1 LTNYKIE
8 EATTASDGSVDRV
21 ELVRVILLR
30 KIVVATFV
38 LAFGVVACIL
48 VWLIKPSYTARA
60 TFLPPNSLSAT
71 SSLPLAQLGALG
83 GAGGLLGG
91 IKDPSMIYAGILGSR
106 TVADELIQEF
116 NLQTV
121 YETKKLSATERR
133 LAGHTKFIPGKDSL
147 ITISVEDTDP
157 RRAADLA
164 NAYLKALSV
173 QNNRLV
179 LTEAG
184 QRRAFFEQQL
194 EKEKDQLADAEIEL
208 ARTEMQTGMIRPSG
222 QAGVQIDAIAQT
234 RAAISSRE
242 IQLSAL
248 SQGATAQNPQVV
260 RLGSEIA
267 ELKGQLSR
275 LENSNTKGSLG
286 DVMVPISKVP
296 ELTLEYVRRDRE
308 VKYNEALYELL
319 LRQYESAKLDESR
332 TAPLVQIVDTAVVPD
347 TKSGPPRTL
356 LVLLAMFAGGVLGIA
371 WVTLPHM
378 WERKMQS
385 PANAAN
391 WRLIQEAA
399 RFREP

>member
-1 LTNYKIE
+1 MNNYKIE
-8 EATTASDGSVDRV
+8 EATTASDGSIDRV

-91 IKDPSMIYAGILGSR
+91 IKDPSMIYVGILGSR

-173 QNNRLV
+173 QNNRVV

-184 QRRAFFEQQL
+184 QKRAFFEQQL

-222 QAGVQIDAIAQT
+222 QAAVQIDAIAQT

-248 SQGATAQNPQVV
+248 SQGATDQNPQVV

-296 ELTLEYVRRDRE
+296 ELTLEYVRRERE

-332 TAPLVQIVDTAVVPD
+332 TAPLVQIIDTAVVPD

-356 LVLLAMFAGGVLGIA
+356 LVLLATFAGGVLGIA
-371 WVTLPHM
+371 WVTLPHI
-378 WERKMQS
+378 WKRKMQS

-399 RFREP
+399 RLREP

>member
-1 LTNYKIE
+1 
-8 EATTASDGSVDRV
+8 
-21 ELVRVILLR
+21 
-30 KIVVATFV
+30 
-38 LAFGVVACIL
+38 
-48 VWLIKPSYTARA
+48 
-60 TFLPPNSLSAT
+60 
-71 SSLPLAQLGALG
+71 
-83 GAGGLLGG
+83 
-91 IKDPSMIYAGILGSR
+91 M
-106 TVADELIQEF
+106 
-116 NLQTV
+116 
-121 YETKKLSATERR
+121 
-133 LAGHTKFIPGKDSL
+133 
-147 ITISVEDTDP
+147 
-157 RRAADLA
+157 
-164 NAYLKALSV
+164 
-173 QNNRLV
+173 
-179 LTEAG
+179 
-184 QRRAFFEQQL
+184 
-194 EKEKDQLADAEIEL
+194 
-208 ARTEMQTGMIRPSG
+208 
-222 QAGVQIDAIAQT
+222 
-234 RAAISSRE
+234 
-242 IQLSAL
+242 